1 MQINEAQENYLERIL
16 LLKHKKGYARS
27 IDIAEALGVTKPSV
41 SYAIK
46 LLRENGYITMGQ
58 DNLIEL
64 TEAGMEIAL
73 TMMKRHMTLARI
85 FMRLGVDEETAYAD
99 ACKIE
104 HDISEQSFEALRQ
117 FACEHLQT
125 CCEPDKLMDI

>member
-41 SYAIK
+41 SYAMK
-46 LLRENGYITMGQ
+46 LLRENGYITMDQ
-58 DNLIEL
+58 DNLIDL

-73 TMMKRHMTLARI
+73 TMMKRHMTLAKI
-85 FMRLGVDEETAYAD
+85 FMRLGVDEETAYTD

-125 CCEPDKLMDI
+125 CCEPNKLLGL